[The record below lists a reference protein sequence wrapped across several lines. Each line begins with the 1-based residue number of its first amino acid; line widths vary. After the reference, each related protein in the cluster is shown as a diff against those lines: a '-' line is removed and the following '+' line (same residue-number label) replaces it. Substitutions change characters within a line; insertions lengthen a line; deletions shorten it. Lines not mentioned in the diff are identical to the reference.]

1 MNLSSLIANK
11 LKSGLV
17 SCVIIDSAI
26 LMSRSRSPFI
36 LLLHVKGDECDALL
50 QNIHLD
56 KLILITLFDGS
67 YNPVVFISIFYQNQ
81 NTQNRRKNEIKKKMK
96 LDVWM
101 KIYINELLTWLVP
114 SGY

>member
-1 MNLSSLIANK
+1 MNLSSLIVNK

-17 SCVIIDSAI
+17 SFVIIDSDI

-56 KLILITLFDGS
+56 KLILITLFDNLNS
-67 YNPVVFISIFYQNQ
+67 FVVFISIFIKIKIHTKHPQSP
-81 NTQNRRKNEIKKKMK
+81 RKNEIKKK
-96 LDVWM
+96 
-101 KIYINELLTWLVP
+101 
-114 SGY
+114 